1 MSAIWLVIQHASAEK
16 RTQYFPQLLEASKQ
30 GDLERQ
36 DIALMQDRMLMDSGK
51 PQLYGSQILMNQDGT
66 YELHELKDPSTVDSR
81 RAMMGMGPLSEY
93 VSHWGLEF
101 NVEQKV

>member
-1 MSAIWLVIQHASAEK
+1 
-16 RTQYFPQLLEASKQ
+16 
-30 GDLERQ
+30 
-36 DIALMQDRMLMDSGK
+36 
-51 PQLYGSQILMNQDGT
+51 MNQDGT